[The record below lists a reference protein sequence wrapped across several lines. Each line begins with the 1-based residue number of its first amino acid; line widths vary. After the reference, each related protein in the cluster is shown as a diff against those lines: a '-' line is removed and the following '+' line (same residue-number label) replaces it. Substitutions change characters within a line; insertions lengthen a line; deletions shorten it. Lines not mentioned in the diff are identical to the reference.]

1 MDPITNPFAP
11 GSGSRPPELAGRD
24 PILSNATT
32 ALKRVR
38 ASRYAKSQLLLGL
51 HGAGKTA
58 LLHRIAEIAEGERY
72 LTSVIAAAEGQR
84 LAGML
89 AQPLGEWL
97 CAFGGSEK
105 AKVPSRTGHLPTDFA
120 NLMVAVGSAAKAAD
134 KPVAI
139 FVDELHHLE
148 AEDLAA
154 LLAAAHQISQRAL
167 PVMIFGA
174 GLPQLAGLSGEGRS
188 YADRLFDFPPV
199 GPLETRASEAAV
211 REPIRRAG
219 ADITPE
225 ALRHIVE
232 QTEGHAYFLQEWA
245 YHRWNVAPKSP
256 IEVSDVQAAAR
267 RATEALDA
275 SFFRVRFDRLT
286 PREQDYLRAMAEMG
300 PGPYRPGDVAVRLNV
315 DATIAGPLRVGLIRK
330 GMIYSP
336 DHGLI
341 AFTMP
346 MFDSF
351 LRRAIPNAKH
361 QRRRRK

>member
-11 GSGSRPPELAGRD
+11 RSGSRPPELAGRD
-24 PILSNATT
+24 PILGSATF

-51 HGAGKTA
+51 RGVGKTA

-72 LTSVIAAAEGQR
+72 MTSVVDALEGQR
-84 LAGML
+84 LAEML
-89 AQPLGEWL
+89 APSLRGLLLQLS
-97 CAFGGSEK
+97 GSEK
-105 AKVPSRTGHLPTDFA
+105 ARVPNRTGHLPTDFA

-139 FVDELHHLE
+139 FVDELHHLP

-154 LLAAAHQISQRAL
+154 LIAAAHQISQRAL

-174 GLPQLAGLSGEGRS
+174 GLPQLAGLAGEGRS
-188 YADRLFDFPPV
+188 YAERLFDFPPV

-219 ADITPE
+219 ADITPD
-225 ALRHIVE
+225 ALKRIVE
-232 QTEGHAYFLQEWA
+232 PTEGYAYFLQEWG
-245 YHRWNVAPKSP
+245 YHSWDLAPKSP
-256 IEVSDVQAAAR
+256 IELSDVRAAAK
-267 RATEALDA
+267 RATAALDA
-275 SFFRVRFDRLT
+275 SFFRVRFDPLA
-286 PREQDYLRAMAEMG
+286 PREQDYLRAMAELG
-300 PGPYRPGDVAVRLNV
+300 PGPHRPGDVAARLNI
-315 DATIAGPLRVGLIRK
+315 DATIAGPLRMGLTRK

-336 DHGLI
+336 ESGVV

-346 MFDSF
+346 MFDRF
-351 LRRAIPNAKH
+351 LRRAIPKF
-361 QRRRRK
+361 RPGRKKG